1 VSVRQTLRV
10 VAGILLAAGAIG
22 VGVSLVLML
31 SAFAQ
36 VQSQA
41 AGNEAV
47 LGASLGDIVFAGILW
62 VLIDIAN
69 AVDPHK
75 PPGS

>member
-1 VSVRQTLRV
+1 MRHLRV

-22 VGVSLVLML
+22 VGVSLVLMV

-47 LGASLGDIVFAGILW
+47 LGAALGDIVFAGILW

-69 AVDPHK
+69 AVAPHK
-75 PPGS
+75 SGSSQ